1 MKNKK
6 SIIIFAVIIS
16 LLWCITACTS
26 DEQGSQVR
34 EPYADALSY
43 TMDLTLD
50 TTEHTLTE
58 IVTMEIQNMT
68 DAPMAELCLRDM
80 TPAFLDFCEEN
91 YNEDNPNLKTAI
103 AAITLTDSGE
113 KLAYTYGD
121 NQSILFIR
129 LGDKAIA
136 PGGTVSITVEM
147 KTDIPNRGDRFG
159 YRKTDKGTLYA
170 MSFCFPYL
178 ADSENGQWEQ
188 DPFFDDGESRSHDL
202 ADYTVTFRA
211 PAEYLVAMTGSEVT
225 KDGITTGT
233 AESVRDF
240 AIVACDFMQKDT
252 FEVDGIR
259 VNNYYLDGNF
269 TEEYRAITEQTAKDS
284 LAIYN
289 EQVGRYPYAELDIVP
304 MLFGYAYGGMEYPG
318 LVMANASAFFDGPFF
333 DAVSMEAKISHEIAH
348 QWFYAVVG
356 NREYREGWLDEG
368 FATLLERDTFGLTPC
383 AAHDV
388 VQKLDEF
395 FITIEEK
402 KETRDYYLETA
413 REDYRQVFLNV
424 APDAYPKDQSY
435 GTAEYDGGYTFL
447 QEVRVQMGDEAFQSF
462 LRDYFEAFY
471 MKTVTTGEFLEFLR
485 SYDNS
490 QEMNS
495 MINFYFK

>member
-6 SIIIFAVIIS
+6 VIIMFAVVIS
-16 LLWCITACTS
+16 LLWSITACAAE
-26 DEQGSQVR
+26 EQTPAVR

-43 TMDLTLD
+43 VMDLTLD
-50 TTEHTLTE
+50 TAEHTLTE
-58 IVTMEIQNMT
+58 IVSMEIQNLS

-80 TPAFLDFCEEN
+80 TPAFMDFCEVYYGEEN
-91 YNEDNPNLKTAI
+91 TDLETAI
-103 AAITLTDSGE
+103 EAITLTDSGE
-113 KLAYTYGD
+113 KLDYTYGD
-121 NQSILFIR
+121 NQSIIFVQ

-136 PGGTVSITVEM
+136 PGGTISITVEM

-159 YRKTDKGTLYA
+159 YRQTDKGTLYA
-170 MSFCFPYL
+170 LSFCFPYL
-178 ADSENGQWEQ
+178 ADSENGQWEL

-225 KDGITTGT
+225 EDGVTVGT

-240 AIVACDFMQKDT
+240 AIVACDFMEKDT

-259 VNNYYLDGNF
+259 VNNYYLNGDF

-284 LAIYN
+284 LSIFN
-289 EQVGRYPYAELDIVP
+289 EQVGRYPYEELDIVP
-304 MLFGYAYGGMEYPG
+304 TLFGYAYGGMEYPG
-318 LVMANASAFFDGPFF
+318 LVMANASSFFEGDFF
-333 DAVSMEAKISHEIAH
+333 DAVSMEAKVSHEIAH

-368 FATLLERDTFGLTPC
+368 FATLLERDTYGLTPC
-383 AAHDV
+383 DAHDV
-388 VQKLDEF
+388 VGQLDEF
-395 FITIEEK
+395 FITVEEK
-402 KETRDYYLETA
+402 EETRAYYLEVA
-413 REDYRQVFLNV
+413 RKDYRKVFLNV

-447 QEVRVQMGDEAFQSF
+447 QEVRVQMGDEAFNAF
-462 LRDYFEAFY
+462 VRDYYEAFY
-471 MKTVTTGEFLEFLR
+471 MKSVTTGEFLEFLR
-485 SYDNS
+485 TYDNS
-490 QEMNS
+490 REMNK
-495 MINFYFK
+495 IIKFYFK